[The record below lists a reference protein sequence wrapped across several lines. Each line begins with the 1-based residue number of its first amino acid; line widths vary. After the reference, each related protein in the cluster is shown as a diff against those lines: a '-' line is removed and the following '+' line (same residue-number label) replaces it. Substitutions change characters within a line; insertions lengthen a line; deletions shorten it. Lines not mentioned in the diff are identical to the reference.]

1 MQSRFSDSSL
11 DLALPCFS
19 FEVDGFTMIH
29 LKDMNYFWTESP
41 NLKESFTS
49 LKQHPSQKKPT
60 VFSFFSNSKYISLAT
75 LRMFIKSIS
84 NPNLISL
91 FCNTWND
98 TSPKAL
104 QLFWIWEFDVWRGD
118 CDWFFFS
125 AKHCFQALVFGKVST
140 QWGMSFQSMESVV
153 DFSCRCWSSPLV
165 FRGFSFW
172 DIYIIHDW

>member
-1 MQSRFSDSSL
+1 MLLLRSWWIHHDSPKRHELFLNRKSK
-11 DLALPCFS
+11 
-19 FEVDGFTMIH
+19 FERVIYVFKT
-29 LKDMNYFWTESP
+29 
-41 NLKESFTS
+41 TS
-49 LKQHPSQKKPT
+49 KPKKTT

-84 NPNLISL
+84 NPNLISW

-118 CDWFFFS
+118 CDWLFFS

-165 FRGFSFW
+165 FRDCSFW